1 MLSRVISGSPKGYCW
16 IIPLNQSR
24 YPPGAHQLLLQ
35 FCRSARLGVQER
47 AQELRITTVKTML
60 IKNISSHLLRRARH
74 LRGRGGVGLRLRLDV
89 PQPHRVQIPNLQRCE
104 HCISTYPGVSVI
116 SIILFSATLDLRS
129 FSARLDSASRS
140 LEAAS
145 SSWRLAMLS
154 SGTSSLWVLTS

>member
-1 MLSRVISGSPKGYCW
+1 
-16 IIPLNQSR
+16 
-24 YPPGAHQLLLQ
+24 
-35 FCRSARLGVQER
+35 
-47 AQELRITTVKTML
+47 ML
-60 IKNISSHLLRRARH
+60 IKNRSSHLLRRAGH

-116 SIILFSATLDLRS
+116 SLILCPATLDLRS

-154 SGTSSLWVLTS
+154 SGTSSLWVLTSWWWGVVVKLDYFLQSKSNIFTSSDSQILPLRSLMVSSFSASFSLICGGELIR